1 VQKARTSKEESQQVG
16 FINFGRIKMQGSLR
30 TVFGR
35 LMWICILTIS
45 LVPVRLSAQGY
56 PAASQ
61 QEDQPQYPGI
71 PPANGKLEAAIGSYH
86 LRLYGTVLL
95 NIQASDTPPI
105 GGDVSLWAPPAT
117 FRTAF
122 LDGTISR
129 IDDVH
134 DLTFTAR
141 QSVFGL
147 MVTPTETSG
156 SEWRPSGRLELDF
169 FGTRPVDSVLPT
181 GRLLNEPRLRIAYFQ
196 LSRGPLKITAG
207 QDVTIIAPLDP
218 VSLSHVAVPLGAT
231 AGNLWGWLPQLR
243 VDATRK
249 VGTGSLLFQAGVLRP
264 QFADPRLSDLP
275 QTGTSID
282 LTPGLGER
290 SAQPFYQSR
299 VAYSH
304 SMNGSD
310 VTVGAGAHYGRER
323 IGVDDTLDSWAFAI
337 DYSVPIL
344 RRVTWRGEAFVGSN
358 LVPFGGGVL
367 QGVAFLQPVGTEP
380 PAQINRI
387 GAGGGWTELSIAAGS
402 DNKNV
407 FYAGV
412 GDDDPRDRHLLT
424 GTNRSRNAVAWAS
437 YFRRIGNNTTVAMEW
452 SNWQLKTRATF
463 GGAPNLQGPSGT
475 ANVFNLALAYQF

>member
-1 VQKARTSKEESQQVG
+1 MRKSFCVV
-16 FINFGRIKMQGSLR
+16 
-30 TVFGR
+30 VCR
-35 LMWICILTIS
+35 LILIS
-45 LVPVRLSAQGY
+45 LFTIELVPICLSAQDV
-56 PAASQ
+56 PSASE
-61 QEDQPQYPGI
+61 QENQPRYPGI
-71 PPANGKLEAAIGSYH
+71 PPSKGKLEGTIGTYN

-105 GGDVSLWAPPAT
+105 GGDVPLWAPPGT
-117 FRTAF
+117 FSTAF
-122 LDGTISR
+122 LDGSVAR
-129 IDDVH
+129 IDDAH

-147 MVTPTETSG
+147 LVQPSEASG
-156 SEWRPSGRLELDF
+156 STWQPSGKLEFDL
-169 FGTRPVDSVLPT
+169 FGARPVDNVLPT
-181 GRLLNEPRLRIAYFQ
+181 GRVLNEPRLRFAYFQ
-196 LSRGPLKITAG
+196 LSKGNLKITAG
-207 QDVTIIAPLDP
+207 QDNAIIAPLDP

-231 AGNLWGWLPQLR
+231 AGNLWGWFPQVR

-249 VGTGSLLFQAGVLRP
+249 VGNGSLLFQGGVLRP
-264 QFADPRLSDLP
+264 QFADPRLADLP
-275 QTGTSID
+275 LTGTSID

-304 SMNGSD
+304 PMNGSHL
-310 VTVGAGAHYGRER
+310 TVGAGAHYGSER
-323 IGVDDTLDSWAFAI
+323 IGADRTLESWAFAV

-344 RRVTWRGEAFVGSN
+344 RRVTWRGEAFMGNN

-367 QGVAFLQPVGTEP
+367 QGVTFLQPVGIEP
-380 PAQINRI
+380 PTQINRI
-387 GAGGGWTELSIAAGS
+387 GAGGGWTELIIKATD
-402 DNKNV
+402 DNKNF

-424 GTNRSRNAVAWAS
+424 GTNRSRNAFAWAS
-437 YFRRIGNNTTVAMEW
+437 YFHRIGNNTTIAFEW

-463 GGAPNLQGPSGT
+463 GGTPNLQGPSGT